1 MCRQQKAGGDEGGA
15 LVVPGAQAF
24 LLYDSFGFPLELTV
38 EIAAERGAT
47 VDVAGFEAAMQEQRR
62 RSKDAAK
69 VRCSPCLDSARMV
82 SPSCTTYQRMSNM
95 ISDSAL

>member
-1 MCRQQKAGGDEGGA
+1 MQCSFYYHDVMLQKAKGAEGGA

-24 LLYDSFGFPLELTV
+24 LLYDSFGFPLELTA

-47 VDVAGFEAAMQEQRR
+47 VDVAGFETAMQEQRR

-69 VRCSPCLDSARMV
+69 A
-82 SPSCTTYQRMSNM
+82 
-95 ISDSAL
+95 